1 MMKHIGVIT
10 YTDGT
15 TQEYGHDGITRGI
28 KCPNFRYCG
37 ETSLSLG
44 WMINFQNDDD
54 EPIKTLTCFQC
65 DTNIGTFRRLMT
77 RGVTSAEAEK
87 ND

>member
-1 MMKHIGVIT
+1 MMKHSGVIT

-44 WMINFQNDDD
+44 WMINFQNDD

-65 DTNIGTFRRLMT
+65 DTNIGTFT
-77 RGVTSAEAEK
+77 EAEK